1 MKHLLYL
8 VLFGALLLSAPL
20 HAVELDGGD
29 PVTATLAP
37 DAAPIARVVLYP
49 EHALVTRRAEI
60 TLAAGRQSV
69 RFVGLP
75 MSLDR
80 ESLRVGV
87 DGAGELLAVHADTTW
102 AEAERNALV
111 AEVMPTLEGLLADL
125 QKHTAGIARADARL
139 RHVDE
144 LAAAVQTLTQ
154 EEMGRPKPDLT
165 RVSAAL
171 DGLRSDLPGLLDD
184 RRDDRMKA
192 AALQYEIQQLR
203 ERLAQVGYPEYGAAT
218 RAVVRLQSAAGGR
231 VTVELS
237 YGIAP
242 ASWSPRYQLRAKGD
256 TVELVVQAEVQQSTG
271 EDWSDVQFGISTS
284 SPKGLIPAPDVPRSV
299 ATSYERETRGRTV
312 GSSFEDRSELDE
324 DADFG
329 EADKPAGGTI
339 RVRGAGFQVDA
350 VEKATVRADGR
361 SYRVVLVRSEV
372 AGARDLYVAPERA
385 SRVLRRVRASNNTGL
400 ALLPGPADVFADSGF
415 IGTTRLAHTA
425 AGAPLAFALG
435 AQEGLTVLRTL
446 DQARYQ
452 EVDIGLRKKVHY
464 DVQIEA
470 TNTGTKA
477 QDFVVEERIPVSRLK
492 ELKVQV
498 QDETTAGYELDAEQ
512 GFVRW
517 TVSLPPGAEK
527 ELRLYYVL
535 DMPRDFS
542 WQGM

>member
-111 AEVMPTLEGLLADL
+111 AEVMPKIEGLLADL